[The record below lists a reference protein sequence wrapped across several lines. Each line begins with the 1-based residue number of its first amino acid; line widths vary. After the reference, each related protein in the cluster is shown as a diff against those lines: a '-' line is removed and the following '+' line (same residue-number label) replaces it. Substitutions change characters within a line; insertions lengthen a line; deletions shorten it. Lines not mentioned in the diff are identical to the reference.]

1 MEVLLFPQHTEHAVH
16 QCCCRQPRQLQSGNG
31 RSSLPSQHKADCCV
45 KRCQIV
51 DDSLIGLSAL
61 SLLSSSLLP
70 LCLPCRRKRRWR
82 QGGGLLPL
90 LIVKCPPPMA
100 NNCRTTTSSTLDAD
114 DNAWG
119 NVIVAKMYA
128 VRLCYYDLTAA
139 VIKKTI
145 RDCQGMLNVIQHA
158 LTITNFAIDQ
168 PMLLENDHKIAI
180 MRWGRF
186 SSCQKIS
193 LSLYDVCLFSL
204 VI

>member
-1 MEVLLFPQHTEHAVH
+1 M
-16 QCCCRQPRQLQSGNG
+16 
-31 RSSLPSQHKADCCV
+31 
-45 KRCQIV
+45 
-51 DDSLIGLSAL
+51 
-61 SLLSSSLLP
+61 
-70 LCLPCRRKRRWR
+70 
-82 QGGGLLPL
+82 

-158 LTITNFAIDQ
+158 LTIADFAID
-168 PMLLENDHKIAI
+168 
-180 MRWGRF
+180 
-186 SSCQKIS
+186 
-193 LSLYDVCLFSL
+193 
-204 VI
+204 